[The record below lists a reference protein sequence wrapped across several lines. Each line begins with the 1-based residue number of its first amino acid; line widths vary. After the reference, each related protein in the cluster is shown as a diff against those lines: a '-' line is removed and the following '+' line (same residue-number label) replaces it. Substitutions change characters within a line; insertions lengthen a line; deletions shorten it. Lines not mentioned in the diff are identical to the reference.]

1 MIEFEF
7 LISLRY
13 FAYRT
18 VCGHSYPKFSTL
30 YLHIMNPSCD
40 CCLLLPSYCFSRSI
54 LYPLQAMRTTCMYHL
69 GTAAFGSLIIAVIKT
84 IRSVLAYIQK
94 HAKASKNKVIEYLMC
109 VLQCCMWCLEKC
121 AKFLN
126 KNAYIQTSIYGFSF
140 CKSSRRAFFLILRNI
155 LRISV
160 VNAVA
165 DFVLILGKVSDFEYS
180 SIAVS
185 PTTHPCSLTIL
196 FLLFLS
202 PSLMS
207 SHMYPCPRFLFVFP
221 R

>member
-1 MIEFEF
+1 
-7 LISLRY
+7 
-13 FAYRT
+13 
-18 VCGHSYPKFSTL
+18 
-30 YLHIMNPSCD
+30 
-40 CCLLLPSYCFSRSI
+40 
-54 LYPLQAMRTTCMYHL
+54 MRTTCMYHL

-94 HAKASKNKVIEYLMC
+94 HAKASKNKVVEYLMC

-155 LRISV
+155 IRIAV

-165 DFVLILGKVSDFEYS
+165 DFVLILGKVSCWQ
-180 SIAVS
+180 
-185 PTTHPCSLTIL
+185 HP
-196 FLLFLS
+196 
-202 PSLMS
+202 
-207 SHMYPCPRFLFVFP
+207 
-221 R
+221 

>member
-1 MIEFEF
+1 
-7 LISLRY
+7 
-13 FAYRT
+13 
-18 VCGHSYPKFSTL
+18 
-30 YLHIMNPSCD
+30 
-40 CCLLLPSYCFSRSI
+40 
-54 LYPLQAMRTTCMYHL
+54 MYHL

-94 HAKASKNKVIEYLMC
+94 HAKASKNKVVEYLMC

-165 DFVLILGKVSDFEYS
+165 DFVLILGKVSDIEFS
-180 SIAVS
+180 VTVSVAVP
-185 PTTHPCSLTIL
+185 PTSHPIPALPLPHYLIPYLPLDISHVLTNVSMSKMPFRI
-196 FLLFLS
+196 
-202 PSLMS
+202 PSLIVPLYS
-207 SHMYPCPRFLFVFP
+207 LPSFSYL
-221 R
+221 